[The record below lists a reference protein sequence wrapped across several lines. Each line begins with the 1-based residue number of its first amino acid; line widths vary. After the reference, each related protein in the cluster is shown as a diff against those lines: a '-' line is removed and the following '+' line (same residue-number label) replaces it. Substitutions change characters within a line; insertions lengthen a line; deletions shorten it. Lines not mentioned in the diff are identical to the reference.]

1 MPYTIPAANSHAF
14 ADYLGPAGGSLWFTS
29 GDQIGTT
36 IELGRITRQGAVA
49 TYNLSALI
57 GSGADSAYSIAV
69 GPDHSLYLLN
79 GVKPVL
85 YRIPLNKLPL
95 PG

>member
-1 MPYTIPAANSHAF
+1 MVRRR
-14 ADYLGPAGGSLWFTS
+14 DGCEWGV
-29 GDQIGTT
+29 
-36 IELGRITRQGAVA
+36 AVDA
-49 TYNLSALI
+49 WRVLI